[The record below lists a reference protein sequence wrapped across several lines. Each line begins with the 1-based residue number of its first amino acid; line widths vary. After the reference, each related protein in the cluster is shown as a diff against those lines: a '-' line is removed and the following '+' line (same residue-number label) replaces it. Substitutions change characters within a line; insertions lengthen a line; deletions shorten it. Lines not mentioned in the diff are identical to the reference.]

1 MINSTYNPE
10 SITDFEKSKLN
21 FAGKSV
27 MGTSNASETTTIDL
41 VLVDD
46 HLLTGGLLI
55 VKNGKMPDMVTLQ
68 IVHPAYGVVN
78 EFVTKYRVI
87 EDSNKQ
93 FELVLEYP
101 ARLFAGLS
109 IRCKYESSADI
120 GERTIAVNYFLH
132 KVLI

>member
-21 FAGKSV
+21 FAGKSCL
-27 MGTSNASETTTIDL
+27 GTSNASEITTIDL

-68 IVHPAYGVVN
+68 IVHPTYGVVN

-101 ARLFAGLS
+101 ARLFAGLTV
-109 IRCKYESSADI
+109 RCKYESSADV